1 MATKVPWEIG
11 RAFGS
16 SHRNIKGVIT
26 IMPFIQRT
34 GQDTIL
40 RSEKL
45 PAIAIQIDPAFKYA
59 GSTSF
64 ILYEICHV
72 EQHHFVVADEQRRVL
87 RQLWFQFEG
96 YLENNNRTYNYSGME
111 SLNLNGFTFLHD
123 THPMNVEKV
132 YEERP
137 TSDFAHVTDF
147 LKDKG
152 YLLTGDLMYHRMVWL
167 DADLRNELMIIYWEA
182 LDATGYRLA
191 DLAEGGPAAAE
202 WQVLSQALRER
213 SLASFKI
220 L

>member
-1 MATKVPWEIG
+1 
-11 RAFGS
+11 
-16 SHRNIKGVIT
+16 
-26 IMPFIQRT
+26 
-34 GQDTIL
+34 
-40 RSEKL
+40 
-45 PAIAIQIDPAFKYA
+45 
-59 GSTSF
+59 
-64 ILYEICHV
+64 V

-87 RQLWFQFEG
+87 RQLWLQFEG

-111 SLNLNGFTFLHD
+111 SLNLNGFTFLQD
-123 THPMNVEKV
+123 THPMNVEEA

-152 YLLTGDLMYHRMVWL
+152 YLLTGDFVYHRMVWL

-182 LDATGYRLA
+182 LDSAGYRLA
-191 DLAEGGPAAAE
+191 DLTEGGPAAME
-202 WQVLSQALRER
+202 WQALSRALQER

>member
-1 MATKVPWEIG
+1 MA
-11 RAFGS
+11 
-16 SHRNIKGVIT
+16 
-26 IMPFIQRT
+26 FIQRT

-45 PAIAIQIDPAFKYA
+45 PAIQIQIDPGFKYA

-64 ILYEICHV
+64 ILHEIARV
-72 EQHHFVVADEQRRVL
+72 EQHHFVVPDPERRIL

-96 YLENNNRTYNYSGME
+96 YLENNSHTYDYSGMDQL
-111 SLNLNGFTFLHD
+111 SLNGFSFLHD
-123 THPMNVEKV
+123 AHIMNAERA

-137 TSDFAHVTDF
+137 ASDFAHVVDF

-152 YLLTGDLMYHRMVWL
+152 YPLTGDVMYHRMVWL
-167 DADLRNELMIIYWEA
+167 DADLRNELMIMYWEV

-191 DLAEGGPAAAE
+191 DIAEGGPAAAE
-202 WQVLSQALRER
+202 WGPLSQALQER
-213 SLASFKI
+213 SLVSFKI